1 MYAAITAAERGHN
14 VTLLEKEE
22 RLCSERCRW
31 RERNVICSDGPEKR
45 FFADEIDRKLKHTKM
60 GTVAMANKKENM
72 NGSQFY
78 ITLRDNISYLDKKHT
93 IFGQVVEGL
102 EVLEKINDVSSFFPI
117 NRVELL
123 QRQVPS
129 LRRHPNS
136 PHRHSG

>member
-1 MYAAITAAERGHN
+1 M
-14 VTLLEKEE
+14 
-22 RLCSERCRW
+22 
-31 RERNVICSDGPEKR
+31 ICSDGPEKR

-123 QRQVPS
+123 QLLVI
-129 LRRHPNS
+129 LDTNS
-136 PHRHSG
+136 NRCYQLLNLPFQHVLPHCRSTCPMLLAIVHFIYVH

>member
-1 MYAAITAAERGHN
+1 MM
-14 VTLLEKEE
+14 
-22 RLCSERCRW
+22 
-31 RERNVICSDGPEKR
+31 CSDGPEKR
-45 FFADEIDRKLKHTKM
+45 FFADEIDRKLKHTKV

-102 EVLEKINDVSSFFPI
+102 EVLEKINDVSFSD
-117 NRVELL
+117 RSDCVEFL

-129 LRRHPNS
+129 IRRHSYS
-136 PHRHSG
+136 PHSHSG